1 MIKIRTKTKNTSLP
15 LSQIKGSTK
24 QRNKMAANMSRQ
36 FYTKLLS
43 VSDGKSCSIENF
55 CKNLNKLLNNKINFK
70 IFKQENSKYKG
81 NIQHNILG
89 LKYGSDSSINL
100 LIDGYKIF
108 LPLDKNEQNITNI
121 FTAIHEVRHLFDHV
135 FNPKTNQHRLQNL
148 YNKIDFETKKDNLT
162 DMFLNYLDNP
172 VKMKTFKKLVREKT
186 DALPADITIDALQS
200 IRNSL
205 KSEINAYRDEIKCM
219 AKGFGM
225 WKNSFDI
232 INIKLFLLQ
241 NAKFKSKLKFANKL
255 LKEKLQNY
263 RSANSASL
271 NF

>member
-200 IRNSL
+200 IRNHL
-205 KSEINAYRDEIKCM
+205 KTEINAYGDEIKCM
-219 AKGFGM
+219 SKGFGM

>member
-108 LPLDKNEQNITNI
+108 LPLDKNEHNITNI

-200 IRNSL
+200 IRNHL
-205 KSEINAYRDEIKCM
+205 KTEINAYGDEIKCM
-219 AKGFGM
+219 SKGFGM

>member
-135 FNPKTNQHRLQNL
+135 FNPKTNQYRLHL
-148 YNKIDFETKKDNLT
+148 YNKIDFEAKKDNLT
-162 DMFLNYLDNP
+162 DMFLDNLDNP
-172 VKMKTFKKLVREKT
+172 VNMKTLKKLIRET
-186 DALPADITIDALQS
+186 IDTLPDDITIDALQS
-200 IRNSL
+200 IRNHL
-205 KSEINAYRDEIKCM
+205 KTEINAYGDEIKCM
-219 AKGFGM
+219 SKGFGM

>member
-15 LSQIKGSTK
+15 LAQIKGSTK

-55 CKNLNKLLNNKINFK
+55 CENLNQLLNNKINFK
-70 IFKQENSKYKG
+70 ILKQSNSKYKG
-81 NIQHNILG
+81 GIQHNILG
-89 LKYGSDSSINL
+89 LKYDSDSSINL

-135 FNPKTNQHRLQNL
+135 FNPKTNQYRLHL
-148 YNKIDFETKKDNLT
+148 YNKIDFEAKKDNLT
-162 DMFLNYLDNP
+162 DMFLDNLDNP
-172 VKMKTFKKLVREKT
+172 VNMKTLKKLIRET
-186 DALPADITIDALQS
+186 IDTLPDDITIDALQS
-200 IRNSL
+200 IRNHL
-205 KSEINAYRDEIKCM
+205 KAEINAYGDEIKCM
-219 AKGFGM
+219 SKGFGM
-225 WKNSFDI
+225 WKNTFDI

-255 LKEKLQNY
+255 LKEKLITN
-263 RSANSASL
+263 RKLHHNKR
-271 NF
+271 

>member
-1 MIKIRTKTKNTSLP
+1 
-15 LSQIKGSTK
+15 
-24 QRNKMAANMSRQ
+24 MAANMSRQ

-200 IRNSL
+200 IRNHL
-205 KSEINAYRDEIKCM
+205 KTEINAYGDEIKCM
-219 AKGFGM
+219 SKGFGM

-255 LKEKLQNY
+255 LKEKLITN
-263 RSANSASL
+263 RKLHHNKR
-271 NF
+271 